1 MKTVSSVD
9 DNAASL
15 LNRKFTFALSEGLH
29 TRLHDRAHQINLSP
43 AAVIR
48 AALEKE
54 LDPSLAPPLDLPA
67 NAVLVPDAMNSLLRQ
82 VASMLSI
89 PLDSI
94 VHEMILSGLPAWMEK
109 SRHHQDSLM
118 NELRQETY
126 PSHESMHVRT
136 TIP

>member
-48 AALEKE
+48 AAL
-54 LDPSLAPPLDLPA
+54 DPSPISSLDLPA

-126 PSHESMHVRT
+126 PSHESLHVRT

>member
-1 MKTVSSVD
+1 MKTLSSP
-9 DNAASL
+9 AEISSSL
-15 LNRKFTFALSEGLH
+15 LTRKFTFALSEGLH
-29 TRLHDRAHQINLSP
+29 KRLHDRAHQVNLSP
-43 AAVIR
+43 AALIR
-48 AALEKE
+48 SALEKE
-54 LDPSLAPPLDLPA
+54 LDPSPLSSLDLPA

-89 PLDSI
+89 PVESI
-94 VHEMILSGLPAWMEK
+94 IHEMILSGLPAWMEK